1 MSTTHCRK
9 LLRVA
14 VYANY
19 VHNGLPYTLGAID
32 VRLGRAGRTVGE
44 TVGAIAS
51 LRRVMRWGQPCHRRR
66 GGRGYTSGAQTRPPP
81 GQIQPA
87 TSGPQSPTR
96 KIKI

>member
-32 VRLGRAGRTVGE
+32 VRLGRAGRSVGE

-81 GQIQPA
+81 RPNPA
-87 TSGPQSPTR
+87 SDKWPAKSN
-96 KIKI
+96 KKN